1 MSSGFAAHIRPART
15 GLAAER
21 SSRYPAAR
29 NAIPVMIIKIQI
41 VSHGLLPPTSAAT
54 RCVQVATGPYTEG
67 VDRQCGSTSV
77 VYGLWIPP
85 GKSAGRYRY
94 GSCPCEAMCP
104 YVA

>member
-1 MSSGFAAHIRPART
+1 MRRGLGAQMRGAGT

-29 NAIPVMIIKIQI
+29 YAIPVMIIRAQM

-67 VDRQCGSTSV
+67 AFCHRGSTRAT
-77 VYGLWIPP
+77 YGLWTPP
-85 GKSAGRYRY
+85 GRRMGQKVY
-94 GSCPCEAMCP
+94 GSCPSAAMRP
-104 YVA
+104 